1 MFYAI
6 FQKLQGLET
15 TAFLAACMSFISI
28 TGKPRMLRTN
38 YDEQGRAKHEN
49 PSEQKLTDKAKCL
62 ITFTLG
68 LLSKF

>member
-1 MFYAI
+1 
-6 FQKLQGLET
+6 
-15 TAFLAACMSFISI
+15 MSFISI